1 MGTSPISGHQLTV
14 RASKGNTPK
23 KTGSWLSTRCV
34 LRGDFSVVVF
44 MINIISVMITA
55 VVGVVIIN
63 SSSRR
68 SSRPTNVSCYD
79 GYYCYHYCC

>member
-1 MGTSPISGHQLTV
+1 M
-14 RASKGNTPK
+14 
-23 KTGSWLSTRCV
+23 
-34 LRGDFSVVVF
+34 GDFSVVVF

-55 VVGVVIIN
+55 VGVVVIIN
-63 SSSRR
+63 SSSKR